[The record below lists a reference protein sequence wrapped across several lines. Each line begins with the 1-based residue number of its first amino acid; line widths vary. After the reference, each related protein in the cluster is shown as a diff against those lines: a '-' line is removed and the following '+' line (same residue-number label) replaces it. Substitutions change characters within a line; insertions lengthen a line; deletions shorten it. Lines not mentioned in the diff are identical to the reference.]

1 MAREK
6 RVIDPNVPYHV
17 FCRGSNRGPIVWDD
31 FDCRQFCTEL
41 DWVACQFEWEVLASC
56 LMPNHHH
63 LVLRTDT
70 ERFAQ
75 GFQQLNGNHS
85 RRTNRRHGRSDHL
98 FRNRPQM
105 VQIDGPAHL
114 VGAIA
119 YVLRNPVEAGL
130 VDHAA
135 EWRWSSY
142 RATAGLEPAPAW
154 LRVGEVLELFSR
166 DPAKA
171 RRLLTEQVHRGQPVV
186 SDTKRAGHLPTTD
199 ELIED
204 GLTMLLQ
211 PEELL
216 AATHA

>member
-142 RATAGLEPAPAW
+142 RATAGLEPAP
-154 LRVGEVLELFSR
+154 
-166 DPAKA
+166 DA
-171 RRLLTEQVHRGQPVV
+171 RGIDLDAEHDAAVHRHGQ
-186 SDTKRAGHLPTTD
+186 RLGAAHAAEACGHGQGSGERTAEP
-199 ELIED
+199 
-204 GLTMLLQ
+204 
-211 PEELL
+211 
-216 AATHA
+216 A